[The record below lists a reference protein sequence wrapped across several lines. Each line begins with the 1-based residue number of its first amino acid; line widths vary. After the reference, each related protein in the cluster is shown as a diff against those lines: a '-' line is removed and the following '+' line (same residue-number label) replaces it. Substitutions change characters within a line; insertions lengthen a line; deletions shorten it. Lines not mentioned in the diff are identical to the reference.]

1 MYGGCLLC
9 PLYPLLIVRGSIIRS
24 RATWYGER
32 NTKYFKFST
41 WKTAVK
47 RKVTLGNHSFQ
58 MENRP
63 QMLMSYINEMYI
75 NFYSDPFMTN

>member
-47 RKVTLGNHSFQ
+47 RKVTLENYSFQ